1 MTHKSKINCLICPV
15 IGAIALLI
23 ITAGSLNALVVSVD
37 LGTAANYTI
46 LAQTSLTAKPTSQI
60 IGDVAYDGPDS
71 TPTGFFQIHNGAT
84 LPLTDYATSDRID
97 GKMYAT
103 NYSTT
108 TQGQI
113 SQAITDRD
121 AAYTQFVGLTGG
133 TAQTGTDVVD
143 GTVFNAGF
151 YQWGAGFA
159 LTTQM
164 VLSGNATDVWVF
176 KMGALTMSGTSS
188 ILLTG
193 GAIANNVFWYSASA
207 ATFADGSNMVG
218 NVLVETTVTVA
229 DNVQTL
235 YSNLYAKTGVTLGAN
250 SLVTGIAVPVPELAS
265 FSIFA
270 GVCVLGF
277 ALRRRVRK
285 N

>member
-1 MTHKSKINCLICPV
+1 MTHKSNINCLICSA
-15 IGAIALLI
+15 IGAIASLV
-23 ITAGSLNALVVSVD
+23 ITAGSLNASFD

-46 LAQTSLTAKPTSQI
+46 LTQTGLTAKLTSQI
-60 IGDVAYDGPDS
+60 VGDVAYDGPDS
-71 TPTGFFQIHNGAT
+71 TPTGFELSQYGAT
-84 LPLTDYATSDRID
+84 LASTDYTTSPRID
-97 GKMYAT
+97 GGNMYAT
-103 NYSTT
+103 NYSAT

-121 AAYTQFVGLTGG
+121 AAFTQAIGLSG
-133 TAQTGTDVVD
+133 APQSGTDVVD
-143 GTVFNAGF
+143 GTVFTPGF
-151 YQWGAGFA
+151 YQWGASFA

-164 VLSGNATDVWVF
+164 VLSGNETDVWVF

-188 ILLTG
+188 IFLTG

-250 SLVTGIAVPVPELAS
+250 SLVTGIAVPVPVPELAS
-265 FSIFA
+265 FSILA
-270 GVCVLGF
+270 GVCVLGVV
-277 ALRRRVRK
+277 LCRRVRK

>member
-1 MTHKSKINCLICPV
+1 
-15 IGAIALLI
+15 
-23 ITAGSLNALVVSVD
+23 VVSVD

-265 FSIFA
+265 FSILA

-285 N
+285 S